1 MKKKQNKTNFSVN
14 KNWID
19 ALFTTGSKGLI
30 TTTLFTFLHPRWVQV
45 VTRHIVDL
53 GVVFRT
59 SFLNTINNITLGIC
73 SDAQAPAMTLY
84 QGKWETFCTNRPY
97 LSLYFSFAN
106 NLQCIFLISFPV
118 KKSRWKVHFN
128 AFSLSRLFFS
138 MPLSAITQFHW
149 FFLQIWVV
157 SLYLLQKND
166 TSLHI
171 WVWCR
176 I

>member
-1 MKKKQNKTNFSVN
+1 MSLSIFTNSDLP
-14 KNWID
+14 W
-19 ALFTTGSKGLI
+19 
-30 TTTLFTFLHPRWVQV
+30 WVQV
-45 VTRHIVDL
+45 VTRHIAEL
-53 GVVFRT
+53 GIVFRT
-59 SFLNTINNITLGIC
+59 SFLNTINNLTLGIC
-73 SDAQAPAMTLY
+73 SDAWAPAMTLY

-138 MPLSAITQFHW
+138 MPLSAIIQFHW